1 MSKMISLQKDFL
13 FILIKSLSTSEK
25 RQFRLYV
32 NRLGI
37 NVDAK
42 FLLLFSEIDKM
53 DEYDEDIILQKKIT
67 TKQQLSNLKAHL
79 YKQILIS
86 LRMNPRLQNVV
97 IQLHEQLDFANIL
110 YQKGLHKQALK
121 ILDKAKQIAVDLDEK
136 TIAIDIIELE
146 KVIESQ
152 YITRSIDG
160 RADDLIRQSKELSL
174 QNIYSTELSNLS
186 LSLYSEMLKN
196 GYAKSEESKN
206 NIIHIFDQKIRKINF
221 KKLSF
226 REKLWFYKAH
236 VWKNLLIQDYKHAYK
251 HSQKWV
257 ELFYENP
264 DIISHHPVWY
274 IKGNT
279 NLMKILFL
287 NGQIKKLEEYFN
299 KFKETV
305 SSKNFVINENIQ
317 SLIFLNINNTLL
329 NIYFIK
335 GEFFA
340 GTKLIP
346 EILLKLKKFRDK
358 IDDHHIFVL
367 YLKIAAIFFGSKNY
381 TKAIEFCQKIIQT
394 KNSSIQEDL
403 AFHTRILMLMSNYE
417 SENEEEYEEL
427 MKQTYR
433 FTSKMK
439 NSNELHYIIMKFF
452 QDIIKVPFSD
462 REKIFLDFS
471 KTLNKFKENPLYRR
485 TLVYI
490 DIQSWIEAKATNKD
504 VSEVIKQRT
513 NSLIGD

>member
-1 MSKMISLQKDFL
+1 MSKIQYLQKDFL
-13 FILIKSLSTSEK
+13 FVLIKSLSTSEK

-53 DEYDEDIILQKKIT
+53 TEYDEDIILQKKIT

-86 LRMNPRLQNVV
+86 LRMNPSLQNAV
-97 IQLHEQLDFANIL
+97 IQLREQLDFANIL

-121 ILDKAKQIAVDLDEK
+121 ILDKAKQTAIDLDEK
-136 TIAIDIIELE
+136 TIAMDIIELE

-160 RADDLIRQSKELSL
+160 RADDLIRQSHELSI

-196 GYAKSEESKN
+196 GYAQSESDKE
-206 NIIHIFDQKIRKINF
+206 NIVKVFEKKINKIVF
-221 KKLSF
+221 SKLSF
-226 REKLWFYKAH
+226 REKLWFYKAN
-236 VWKNLLIQDYKHAYK
+236 VWKNLLLQDYRHAYK
-251 HSQKWV
+251 HCQKWV
-257 ELFYENP
+257 ELFHENP
-264 DIISHHPVWY
+264 TMIYYHPVWY

-287 NGQIKKLEEYFN
+287 NGQVTKLEECFD
-299 KFKETV
+299 KFRKTIN
-305 SSKNFVINENIQ
+305 SKQFIVNENLQ
-317 SLIFLNINNTLL
+317 SLIFLNVYNTLL

-335 GEFFA
+335 GEFFT

-346 EILLKLKKFRDK
+346 EILLKLKKIRDK
-358 IDDHHIFVL
+358 IDDHHILIL

-381 TKAIEFCQKIIQT
+381 TESLEYCMKILQN

-403 AFHTRILMLMSNYE
+403 SFHTRILALMSKYE
-417 SENEEEYEEL
+417 SEDDENYEEFA
-427 MKQTYR
+427 KQTHKFVY
-433 FTSKMK
+433 KMK
-439 NSNELHYIIMKFF
+439 NATKLHYELIEFF
-452 QDIIKVPFSD
+452 KNIKEYSKESK
-462 REKIFLDFS
+462 EKLFLNFY
-471 KTLNKFKENPLYRR
+471 KTLKVYNQNAFYKR
-485 TLVYI
+485 TLIYI
-490 DIQSWIEAKATNKD
+490 DIQSWVKAKVTNKD
-504 VSEVIKQRT
+504 VADIIKSRFG
-513 NSLIGD
+513 N

>member
-1 MSKMISLQKDFL
+1 MSKTQYLQKDFL

-53 DEYDEDIILQKKIT
+53 SEYDEDIILQKKIT

-86 LRMNPRLQNVV
+86 LRMNPSLQNTV
-97 IQLHEQLDFANIL
+97 IQLREQLDFANIL

-121 ILDKAKQIAVDLDEK
+121 ILDKAKQTAIDLDEK
-136 TIAIDIIELE
+136 TIAMDIIELE
-146 KVIESQ
+146 KIIESQ
-152 YITRSIDG
+152 YITRSIDN
-160 RADDLIRQSKELSL
+160 RAEDLVRQSHELST
-174 QNIYSTELSNLS
+174 QNISSTELSNLS

-196 GYAKSEESKN
+196 GYAQSENDKE
-206 NIIHIFDQKIRKINF
+206 NIIKIFNEKTNEINSL
-221 KKLSF
+221 KLSF

-251 HSQKWV
+251 YCQKWV

-264 DIISHHPVWY
+264 TMISYHPVWY

-287 NGQIKKLEEYFN
+287 NGQITKLEECFE
-299 KFKETV
+299 KFRKIT
-305 SSKNFVINENIQ
+305 SSKNFIANENLQ
-317 SLIFLNINNTLL
+317 TLTFLNIYNTLL

-335 GEFFA
+335 GEFFT

-346 EILLKLKKFRDK
+346 EIILKLKKFRDK
-358 IDDHHIFVL
+358 IDDHHVLIL
-367 YLKIAAIFFGSKNY
+367 YLKIAAILFGSKNY
-381 TKAIEFCQKIIQT
+381 NESLNYCIKILQ
-394 KNSSIQEDL
+394 NRSSSIQEDL
-403 AFHTRILMLMSNYE
+403 AFHTRILALMSKYE
-417 SENEEEYEEL
+417 SGNDEDDEEFI
-427 MKQTYR
+427 KQTYK
-433 FTSKMK
+433 FVCKMK
-439 NSNELHYIIMKFF
+439 NANKIHYMIVDFF
-452 QDIIKVPFSD
+452 QNIRD
-462 REKIFLDFS
+462 RSQKTKEKLFLDFH
-471 KTLNKFKENPLYRR
+471 KTLNTYKQNQFYRR
-485 TLVYI
+485 TLIYI
-490 DIQSWIEAKATNKD
+490 DIQSWVKAKATNKD
-504 VSEVIKQRT
+504 VVEVIKSRIS
-513 NSLIGD
+513 N